1 MVMQVS
7 RPLSKSAIINGNDTI
22 VPLGMH
28 VGMQHATAGG
38 LAFFLMNLTCQD
50 LRHIIAAL
58 FVPTQPARRSALP
71 ACCSAS
77 LQVDLLHAVYRAFAH
92 SGSEHL
98 CPALLTGARIIF
110 LSVLKYTIVSN
121 RRVAHLGSHL
131 RRPAQKPKPLSYPP
145 TKKKENMLN
154 QTTTGVYSLG
164 YLAGRH
170 CHDAYQSL
178 VDTVASSPLRYLS
191 VGNAASGASSASHI
205 IFALPEQYRSWWIA
219 LIREDPVHVIIETV
233 LIAFVVYM
241 LVWRRYSQRAG
252 EKREKLTDAERAEL
266 LREWKETGRAGL
278 VPTTDSANG
287 NDDAKR
293 KIGTGV
299 VVEKVHGSKMTI
311 LLDANRGR
319 NTSSSSNSLN
329 SSRRGGHSPRSK
341 SPTERQRMTV
351 LNFATHDFLGMA
363 SSDDG
368 DGVSSA
374 DAGAAGSA
382 AAASS
387 SSTASAEAASSK
399 TDEASSAPLPTTS
412 VKGAA
417 RAALARYGCGSCGPR
432 GFYGTIDA
440 HLDLEDAIS
449 DHMRTDG
456 AIMYSDGASAAT
468 STVAAFAKRGDLLV
482 VDEAI
487 YEALNTGVTLSRAN
501 VVYFRHN
508 DVEDLRNVLERIRET
523 DLRLNRNS
531 SDQRRFIV
539 VEGLYK
545 NRGTVPPLD
554 EIAKIK
560 AEFCY
565 RLIVDESFSFGTLGP
580 NGRGALEHFG
590 LTPMVDAEIITLSL
604 ENSIGSIGGVCVGS
618 EEVVDHQRLSGAG
631 YCFSASA
638 PPFLASAAIASLKRI
653 RNNPAL
659 LECVRKNREVMYRAL
674 RASSFP
680 LNVVSDDLSAMIFL
694 ELPEQDAEKT
704 LEEQVQILDD
714 IRDRCLRQGVAIVST
729 SDYMM
734 NNLHSPPPPALR
746 LTVSAVHTEDEV
758 KKAVQVLKEAVVHV
772 LGKR

>member
-1 MVMQVS
+1 M
-7 RPLSKSAIINGNDTI
+7 
-22 VPLGMH
+22 
-28 VGMQHATAGG
+28 
-38 LAFFLMNLTCQD
+38 
-50 LRHIIAAL
+50 
-58 FVPTQPARRSALP
+58 
-71 ACCSAS
+71 
-77 LQVDLLHAVYRAFAH
+77 
-92 SGSEHL
+92 
-98 CPALLTGARIIF
+98 
-110 LSVLKYTIVSN
+110 
-121 RRVAHLGSHL
+121 
-131 RRPAQKPKPLSYPP
+131 
-145 TKKKENMLN
+145 
-154 QTTTGVYSLG
+154 
-164 YLAGRH
+164 
-170 CHDAYQSL
+170 
-178 VDTVASSPLRYLS
+178 
-191 VGNAASGASSASHI
+191 
-205 IFALPEQYRSWWIA
+205 
-219 LIREDPVHVIIETV
+219 IIETV

-293 KIGTGV
+293 RIGTGV

-311 LLDANRGR
+311 LLDVNRGR

-329 SSRRGGHSPRSK
+329 TSRRGSPRSK

-374 DAGAAGSA
+374 DAGAAGPA
-382 AAASS
+382 AAASAS
-387 SSTASAEAASSK
+387 SSSSVASAGAAVSK

-440 HLDLEDAIS
+440 HLDLEDAIA

-508 DVEDLRNVLERIRET
+508 DVEDLRSVLERIRET
-523 DLRLNRNS
+523 DLRLKRNS
-531 SDQRRFIV
+531 SDQRLFIV

-580 NGRGALEHFG
+580 NGRGALEHHG

-659 LECVRKNREVMYRAL
+659 LDSVRKNREVVYRAL
-674 RASSFP
+674 RAPSFP
-680 LNVVSDDLSAMIFL
+680 LEVVSDELSAMIFL
-694 ELPEQDAEKT
+694 ELPKQDADKSV
-704 LEEQVQILDD
+704 EEQVQILDD

-729 SDYMM
+729 GDYIM

-758 KKAVQVLKEAVVHV
+758 KKAVQVLKDAAVHV

>member
-1 MVMQVS
+1 
-7 RPLSKSAIINGNDTI
+7 
-22 VPLGMH
+22 
-28 VGMQHATAGG
+28 
-38 LAFFLMNLTCQD
+38 
-50 LRHIIAAL
+50 
-58 FVPTQPARRSALP
+58 
-71 ACCSAS
+71 
-77 LQVDLLHAVYRAFAH
+77 
-92 SGSEHL
+92 
-98 CPALLTGARIIF
+98 
-110 LSVLKYTIVSN
+110 
-121 RRVAHLGSHL
+121 
-131 RRPAQKPKPLSYPP
+131 
-145 TKKKENMLN
+145 MLN
-154 QTTTGVYSLG
+154 QTTAGVYSLG

-178 VDTVASSPLRYLS
+178 VDTVASSPLRYIS
-191 VGNAASGASSASHI
+191 VGSAASGASSASHLL
-205 IFALPEQYRSWWIA
+205 FALPEQYRSWWIA
-219 LIREDPVHVIIETV
+219 TIREDPVHVIIETV
-233 LIAFVVYM
+233 LVAFVMYM

-252 EKREKLTDAERAEL
+252 ERREKLTDAERAEL

-278 VPTTDSANG
+278 VPTSDNAAV

-293 KIGTGV
+293 RISTGV

-311 LLDANRGR
+311 LLDADRGR
-319 NTSSSSNSLN
+319 NASSSSNPPLG
-329 SSRRGGHSPRSK
+329 SSRRGVHSSRSK
-341 SPTERQRMTV
+341 SPSERQRLTV

-374 DAGAAGSA
+374 DAADSAGATAA

-387 SSTASAEAASSK
+387 SSSSTATAGAAAAS
-399 TDEASSAPLPTTS
+399 EPLPTTS

-440 HLDLEDAIS
+440 HLDLEDAIA
-449 DHMRTDG
+449 DHMRTDS

-508 DVEDLRNVLERIRET
+508 DVEDLRNVLERIRES
-523 DLRLNRNS
+523 DLRLKRNS

-580 NGRGALEHFG
+580 TGRGALEHFC

-653 RNNPAL
+653 RSNPAL
-659 LECVRKNREVMYRAL
+659 LEGVRRNREAMYRAL

-680 LNVVSDDLSAMIFL
+680 LEVVSDDLSAMIFL
-694 ELPEQDAEKT
+694 ELPEQYADVT
-704 LEEQVQILDD
+704 LDEQVHILDG

-729 SDYMM
+729 GDHSMGKM
-734 NNLHSPPPPALR
+734 HSPSPPALK

-758 KKAVQVLKEAVVHV
+758 KRAAQVLKDATAHV
-772 LGKR
+772 LGIGKR